1 MPRRALATM
10 IVFLLAG
17 IPAPVRSAAA
27 TSLLPV
33 GTVTQASRAH
43 FNTASVTAGST
54 IYDGD
59 GLSTEAEG
67 ALQFRSPAAL
77 LYLPGASGVTL
88 HGLANNGTQAQLQTG
103 TLVFSTARAAGMEL
117 IADEAFIRP
126 LADGSTVA
134 QVTIIGPKELQINA
148 RRGDLQFSYGGET
161 EKLAGG
167 SSYRILLDQPD
178 SNPPSRPQQGPV
190 KAGHENRSF
199 KIIVIVAIGWITEWA
214 VHEVFESPDRP

>member
-1 MPRRALATM
+1 ML
-10 IVFLLAG
+10 VFLLVG
-17 IPAPVRSAAA
+17 IPASAWP
-27 TSLLPV
+27 SSIPNLLPL
-33 GTVTQASRAH
+33 GTVTHASGAH
-43 FNTASVTAGST
+43 FNAARVSAGAT
-54 IYDGD
+54 IYEGD
-59 GLSTEAEG
+59 GLSTDAEG
-67 ALQFRSPAAL
+67 ALQFRGPAAL
-77 LYLPGASGVTL
+77 FYLPGASGVTL

-103 TLVFSTARAAGMEL
+103 TVVFSTARVAGMEL

-126 LADGSTVA
+126 FADGPTVA
-134 QVTIIGPKELQINA
+134 QVTIIGPKELQIST

-178 SNPPSRPQQGPV
+178 STPPSRPQQGPV
-190 KAGHENRSF
+190 KAGHESKSF